1 MLLHVFVGAGRTWET
16 VETVGTLLA
25 VLKPTYTSNPTRT
38 LDCTTSTGDFGLSY
52 QVTTKKNLIIFH
64 DPEEWLIVLVRLEK
78 DFGHAIRM
86 RHIMKRELGFTARDH
101 RGLVP
106 NRRLGGVMDSFAI
119 EDAPGHHYEQQV
131 HLDFY
136 NEASQSWFILKYL

>member
-1 MLLHVFVGAGRTWET
+1 M
-16 VETVGTLLA
+16 
-25 VLKPTYTSNPTRT
+25 S
-38 LDCTTSTGDFGLSY
+38 C

-106 NRRLGGVMDSFAI
+106 NRKVGDVLDGHESR
-119 EDAPGHHYEQQV
+119 APTGHHYEEQV

-136 NEASQSWFILKYL
+136 TESSQSWFILKYL

>member
-1 MLLHVFVGAGRTWET
+1 M
-16 VETVGTLLA
+16 
-25 VLKPTYTSNPTRT
+25 
-38 LDCTTSTGDFGLSY
+38 SY

-64 DPEEWLIVLVRLEK
+64 DPEDWYRVLDRLAE
-78 DFGHAIRM
+78 DFGQAIRM
-86 RHIMKRELGFTARDH
+86 RHIMRRELGFTARDH

-106 NRRLGGVMDSFAI
+106 NRGVLDSFLVEAR
-119 EDAPGHHYEQQV
+119 PGYHYEEQV

>member
-1 MLLHVFVGAGRTWET
+1 MS
-16 VETVGTLLA
+16 
-25 VLKPTYTSNPTRT
+25 LK
-38 LDCTTSTGDFGLSY
+38 
-52 QVTTKKNLIIFH
+52 VTTKKNLIIFH

-86 RHIMKRELGFTARDH
+86 RHIMRRELGFTARDH

-106 NRRLGGVMDSFAI
+106 NRKLGGVLDSFVISAT
-119 EDAPGHHYEQQV
+119 DLPGYHYEQQV

>member
-1 MLLHVFVGAGRTWET
+1 MS
-16 VETVGTLLA
+16 
-25 VLKPTYTSNPTRT
+25 LK
-38 LDCTTSTGDFGLSY
+38 
-52 QVTTKKNLIIFH
+52 VTTKKNLIIFH
-64 DPEEWLIVLVRLEK
+64 DPEEWSMVLDRLAE
-78 DFGHAIRM
+78 DFGTVIRM

-106 NRRLGGVMDSFAI
+106 NRKVGDVVGGDS
-119 EDAPGHHYEQQV
+119 DAPAGYHYEQQV